1 MSTEALPQKKPSA
14 AALPALLFIL
24 FINLVG
30 FGIVVP
36 LLPFYAKSFH
46 ASAWQIALVF
56 SAYAIGAFF
65 GEPFW
70 GRLSDR
76 IGRKPILISTVCG
89 NCLCYIAMAFAPN
102 IAVAFVVRLMG
113 GMASGNGSVVQG
125 YIADVTPGEKRAGR
139 LSLLGAANNMGFI
152 VGPALGGLLAHP
164 SAGPI
169 GFRIPLL
176 VCATLSAVSALSI
189 ALFVKESRHRSAR
202 FTHQPSRWDVLG
214 SALAHPVIPRLMGVT
229 FLAGCAFTGIESC
242 FGLWTQARFDW
253 QPQQVGLAFAIV
265 GVVAATCQ
273 LFLVGRLSRRFG
285 EARVL
290 AAGMALM
297 TVCSLLQPLST
308 GGAETIAL
316 FALAAFGQSIAW
328 PNVAALISR
337 NVDIN
342 HQGQYLGLNN
352 ATGALA
358 RVVGPSIAGLGFS
371 SLTVN
376 APFLL
381 AGLTVTPAI
390 ALAWSARRR
399 RGQIY
404 AGDKADAPVAS
415 FAGETID

>member
-1 MSTEALPQKKPSA
+1 MSAETAPLKKPSA
-14 AALPALLFIL
+14 AALPTLLFIL

-36 LLPFYAKSFH
+36 LLPFYAKSFN

-56 SAYAIGAFF
+56 SAYALGAFF

-89 NCLCYIAMAFAPN
+89 NCLCYLAMAFAPN
-102 IAVAFVVRLMG
+102 IAVAFVVRFLG
-113 GMASGNGSVVQG
+113 GLASGNGSVVQG
-125 YIADVTPGEKRAGR
+125 YIADVTPGDKRAGR
-139 LSLLGAANNMGFI
+139 LSLLGAANNIGFI

-164 SAGPI
+164 SAGHV
-169 GFRIPLL
+169 GFRLPLL
-176 VCATLSAVSALSI
+176 VCAVFSAISALSI
-189 ALFVKESRHRSAR
+189 TVFVTESRHRSAR
-202 FTHQPSRWDVLG
+202 FLRQPSRWDVLG
-214 SALAHPVIPRLMGVT
+214 SALSHPIIPRLMGVT

-253 QPQQVGLAFAIV
+253 GPQQVGLAFAIV
-265 GVVAATCQ
+265 GIVAATCQ

-297 TVCSLLQPLST
+297 AICSLLQPLSPS
-308 GGAETIAL
+308 GGVTIAL

-358 RVVGPSIAGLGFS
+358 RVVGPSMAGVGFS

-399 RGQIY
+399 GRIY
-404 AGDKADAPVAS
+404 VGDTIDAPPAPL
-415 FAGETID
+415 AGETID